1 MVISKV
7 AEIKSTQDDLN
18 HRLNMTCIRMRD
30 VIQRQSEII
39 KDLKQTMDG
48 EIDLNVER
56 VGVLETYAENVEN

>member
-1 MVISKV
+1 MVMSKI

-30 VIQRQSEII
+30 VIQRQSDII

-48 EIDLNVER
+48 EV
-56 VGVLETYAENVEN
+56 